1 MNFKILLLRIRLNVD
16 KKVIRMVS
24 YSVFYNLQKTTKH
37 NNKIRNASFSN
48 RRWKTVNKIYT
59 VETDN
64 REISSD
70 GSDFLLM
77 FREQKQPILPSQT
90 PNNIIVTL
98 ICRL

>member
-1 MNFKILLLRIRLNVD
+1 
-16 KKVIRMVS
+16 MVS
-24 YSVFYNLQKTTKH
+24 YSVFIYDTK
-37 NNKIRNASFSN
+37 NRKCIKIKIRNASFSN